1 MSAEASN
8 WARRMK
14 TGSPSTKALLMVLAD
29 IADHE
34 GHIRFISTSYLMEA
48 SELGRTAIFDHLARL
63 VAGGVFVR
71 ERDGFRKTG
80 APIVT
85 GQLQLQAAFIESPT
99 PDPSPLAGRGELQPE
114 GSPPD
119 GLPSAE
125 NEGGQSAT
133 RTGGSPPG
141 GLPPYINNTR
151 ETIHSPPPPPD
162 RRNEDAIE
170 KRDEAEM
177 QNFVE
182 AFAKVYPVDATTS
195 FEALRREA
203 ERLAPKDRER
213 ALRAAEIYAKAASK
227 RGAGVLQASVWLS
240 RRRFEDVERAEA
252 AAERTGVSRVFVARG
267 TPAWDAWASAGH
279 KPTLISEHQGKTGWW
294 FPTLFPPR
302 STGPPIE
309 DVSALADG

>member
-34 GHIRFISTSYLMEA
+34 GHIRFISTSYLMEG
-48 SELGRTAIFDHLARL
+48 SELGRAAVFIHLARL
-63 VAGGVFVR
+63 EKGGVFAR
-71 ERDGFRKTG
+71 ERDGFKKSG
-80 APIVT
+80 APIVS
-85 GQLQLQAAFIESPT
+85 GQLLLGAQLALGDEPQSADVVHEA
-99 PDPSPLAGRGELQPE
+99 DC
-114 GSPPD
+114 PD
-119 GLPSAE
+119 G
-125 NEGGQSAT
+125 
-133 RTGGSPPG
+133 GGSPPG
-141 GLPPYINNTR
+141 GLGVVHDVDYPLYINNTR
-151 ETIHSPPPPPD
+151 ETIQSPPPPPVVAETD
-162 RRNEDAIE
+162 SAIE
-170 KRDEAEM
+170 KRDGAEV

-203 ERLAPKDRER
+203 ERLPPRDRAR
-213 ALRAAEIYAKAASK
+213 ALRAAEVYAKAAAK

-267 TPAWDAWASAGH
+267 TPAWDAWANAGH
-279 KPTLISEHQGKTGWW
+279 KPTLISEHAGKTGWW

-302 STGPPIE
+302 STGPPVEEI
-309 DVSALADG
+309 SALADG